1 MALLAL
7 KKQRWWHS
15 YYCETIWV
23 NIGSSLLMKR
33 WIGVGRGRRS
43 TANNVPLSLLRLG
56 CHTLLWSLLTHRR
69 PMSRTISPGLPFIGC
84 CASSDRSSLLNDNRQ
99 QLHSHAC
106 TLAHTQTSLRAVL
119 YCRKTNT
126 FPTSLLA
133 FSLAL
138 FLFRKEDKYPRNRK
152 SLPLMH
158 FQQSTASIHVFTYE
172 SEFILCPLQPD
183 LFWMVNEKISG
194 AIVAIFLRLA
204 SPAHLPM
211 KFLRATWRGGGRLYS
226 RAGWFV
232 CPASA
237 PQWTEQFINCGPVR
251 MKDPY
256 NTIQRWGEGIRREA
270 GILFT
275 QGVRVDSLL
284 QECAK
289 RWKCRQYA
297 KPSSEPRLDFMGP

>member
-1 MALLAL
+1 MITGSNYTHMPAHWHTH
-7 KKQRWWHS
+7 KQACAQYCTAGKQTHS
-15 YYCETIWV
+15 PPAC
-23 NIGSSLLMKR
+23 
-33 WIGVGRGRRS
+33 
-43 TANNVPLSLLRLG
+43 
-56 CHTLLWSLLTHRR
+56 
-69 PMSRTISPGLPFIGC
+69 SPSP
-84 CASSDRSSLLNDNRQ
+84 S
-99 QLHSHAC
+99 
-106 TLAHTQTSLRAVL
+106 
-119 YCRKTNT
+119 
-126 FPTSLLA
+126 A
-133 FSLAL
+133 F

-211 KFLRATWRGGGRLYS
+211 KFLRATWQGGGRLYS

-237 PQWTEQFINCGPVR
+237 PQRKEQFINCGPVR

-275 QGVRVDSLL
+275 QGVRVDSFL

-289 RWKCRQYA
+289 CWKCRQYA